1 MLWLGA
7 TTIGLA
13 VAALLGAQQMPT
25 IRVPVRVVTVPTL
38 VFSGESQLISGLQK
52 ADFRVLDNGRL
63 QTTLLDTTSAPV
75 SVVIAVQVNQ
85 EVRSYAPFIAKAGS
99 VVETLLV
106 GETGEAAVIA
116 YNGDVSVAKP
126 FCEGDVQST
135 LRKLSPAGRPARMI
149 DAGVRAI
156 ALLKE
161 RPVARARILLFI
173 GQPMDSGSESSLDS
187 LREQAER
194 ENVAIH
200 ALTLPVFGKAF
211 VSDTFSLQGVSS
223 GERGGFR
230 AGVDLRGL
238 IGVLGRSGAAE
249 KGADPFSALT
259 AATGGTQIHFRKQP
273 ELEGAIA
280 AMGVQLRS
288 SYLLSYYPS
297 STEAGYHTIHVDVNV
312 PGAKAWSRPGYWRG
326 ATE

>member
-7 TTIGLA
+7 TTIGLV

-38 VFSGESQLISGLQK
+38 VFSGEGQLISGLQK
-52 ADFRVLDNGRL
+52 ADFRVFDNGRL

-126 FCEGDVQST
+126 FGEGDVQST

-161 RPVARARILLFI
+161 RPVARARILVFI

-187 LREQAER
+187 LSGVRQGIR
-194 ENVAIH
+194 LRYV
-200 ALTLPVFGKAF
+200 LPARRLLRPEGRFP
-211 VSDTFSLQGVSS
+211 
-223 GERGGFR
+223 GG
-230 AGVDLRGL
+230 RGL
-238 IGVLGRSGAAE
+238 ARFDCRPGSQRGRGEGRRSVLRVDRRHRRNADAFPQAAGARGRHRGHGHPIT
-249 KGADPFSALT
+249 K
-259 AATGGTQIHFRKQP
+259 
-273 ELEGAIA
+273 
-280 AMGVQLRS
+280 
-288 SYLLSYYPS
+288 LLSVELLS
-297 STEAGYHTIHVDVNV
+297 QFDR
-312 PGAKAWSRPGYWRG
+312 SRLPYDTRSRKCSRR
-326 ATE
+326 